1 MTVAAP
7 VPAGLRDEDRASSG
21 DRHTSG
27 GSARPPSL
35 AGAAR
40 GGVVNLVGAAAY
52 GLLGFALVVVVTRG
66 LGLGQ
71 AGALLEAVAVC
82 TIVART
88 TTLGTDA
95 GLVRFVA
102 RARALGDTDAAAYL
116 RVAVAPVAAA
126 SVVAAAVV
134 LALAGPLGRAVGHDE
149 ADEVTLFLR
158 ALAPFVPVL
167 AVTAALESATRGFG
181 TMVPAVVLERV
192 ARPLLQVLAVLAVL
206 AMGGGPLAIGFG
218 WGLPSLVSAV
228 GLAAWLAAHPE
239 GGRRTSWAEARPLAG
254 SFWRFSGPR
263 ALSGAFA
270 VAVLWLDVVLVGAF
284 GSAEEAA
291 VYGATS
297 RYVTL
302 AAFAA
307 LAVTQAVSPQLS
319 ALLAA
324 GDRPGAS
331 RLYQASTGWLVA
343 MVWPVHLVL
352 MLFGPVLLQLF
363 GEGYDGGAAVLVI
376 LGLAGL
382 VGTGVGPVDVV
393 LLMAGRSGWNLAT
406 TALALVVNV
415 VLNIVLVP
423 RWGVEGAA
431 VAWAASILCTNLIPL
446 AQTWAV
452 LGMHPFGRGT
462 ATAVP
467 IALGTVG
474 GTGLLARFVLGPT
487 VPALAV
493 TVVVGGALHLALLSR
508 RRGALDLALRD
519 RTPVPMRTG

>member
-1 MTVAAP
+1 VSTAVAAP
-7 VPAGLRDEDRASSG
+7 PLPTRPAPN
-21 DRHTSG
+21 
-27 GSARPPSL
+27 PPATDL

-40 GGVVNLVGAAAY
+40 SGIINLVGAAAY
-52 GLLGFALVVVVTRG
+52 GVLGFALVVVVTRS
-66 LGLGQ
+66 LGLGE
-71 AGALLEAVAVC
+71 AGALLEAVALC

-102 RARALGDTDAAAYL
+102 RSRVLGTGDAAAYL
-116 RVAVAPVAAA
+116 RVALLPVAVA
-126 SVVAAAVV
+126 SVLATGVMM
-134 LALAGPLGRAVGHDE
+134 ALAGPLGSAVGHEDA
-149 ADEVTLFLR
+149 ADVTLFIR
-158 ALAPFVPVL
+158 ALGPFVPIL

-181 TMVPAVVLERV
+181 TMVPAVVLERC
-192 ARPLLQVLAVLAVL
+192 ARPALQVAAVLAVL
-206 AMGGGPLAIGFG
+206 AAGGGPLAIGLA
-218 WGLPSLVSAV
+218 WGLPSLLSAA

-239 GGRRTSWAEARPLAG
+239 GGARTSWADARPLANA
-254 SFWRFSGPR
+254 FWRFSGPR

-284 GSAEEAA
+284 ASSEEAA

-324 GDRPGAS
+324 DDKAGAR

-343 MVWPVHLVL
+343 LVWPVHLTL
-352 MLFGPVLLQLF
+352 ILFGAVLLRLF
-363 GEGYDGGAAVLVI
+363 GSGYGSGTSVLVI

-382 VGTGVGPVDVV
+382 MGTGVGPVDVV
-393 LLMAGRSGWNLAT
+393 LLMAGKSGWNLAT

-423 RWGVEGAA
+423 MWGASGAA
-431 VAWAASILCTNLIPL
+431 VAWAASIACTNLIPL
-446 AQTWAV
+446 AQSWIV

-462 ATAVP
+462 GTAVP
-467 IALGTVG
+467 VALCAFG

-487 VPALAV
+487 LPALVA
-493 TVVVGGALHLALLSR
+493 TVLVGGGLHLFLLWR
-508 RRGALDLALRD
+508 RRDTLDLALRD
-519 RTPVPMRTG
+519 RRSLPMRSG

>member
-1 MTVAAP
+1 MSVAAP
-7 VPAGLRDEDRASSG
+7 APPLPPPAAPTISG
-21 DRHTSG
+21 PAPG
-27 GSARPPSL
+27 L

-40 GGVVNLVGAAAY
+40 GGLINLVGAAAY
-52 GLLGFALVVVVTRG
+52 GFLGFALVVVVTRG

-71 AGALLEAVAVC
+71 AGALLEAVALC

-88 TTLGTDA
+88 ATLGTDA

-102 RARALGDTDAAAYL
+102 RARALGHTDAAAYL
-116 RVAVAPVAAA
+116 RVALAPVAVV
-126 SVVAAAVV
+126 SVFAAAAVV
-134 LALAGPLGRAVGHDE
+134 ALAGPLGRAVGHDE
-149 ADEVTLFLR
+149 AADVTLYLR
-158 ALAPFVPVL
+158 ALGPFVPVL

-181 TMVPAVVLERV
+181 TMIPAVVLERV
-192 ARPLLQVLAVLAVL
+192 ARPLLQVLVVMAVLA
-206 AMGGGPLAIGFG
+206 AGGGPVAIGFG

-228 GLAAWLAAHPE
+228 GLAGWLAVHPE
-239 GGRRTSWAEARPLAG
+239 GGRRTSWAEALPLADA
-254 SFWRFSGPR
+254 FWRFSGPR

-284 GSAEEAA
+284 GSTDEAA

-319 ALLAA
+319 GLLAA

-352 MLFGPVLLQLF
+352 MLFGPVLLALF
-363 GEGYDGGAAVLVI
+363 GDGYHGGAGVLVI

-393 LLMAGRSGWNLAT
+393 ILMAGKSVWNLAT
-406 TALALVVNV
+406 TGLALVVNV
-415 VLNIVLVP
+415 VLNVVLVP

-446 AQTWAV
+446 VQSWVV

-467 IALGTVG
+467 VALVAVG
-474 GTGLLARFVLGPT
+474 GTGVIARFVLGPT
-487 VPALAV
+487 LPALVV
-493 TVVVGGALHLALLSR
+493 TVVVGGALHLGLLWR
-508 RRGALDLALRD
+508 RRSALDLALRD
-519 RTPVPMRTG
+519 RHPVPMRTG

>member
-1 MTVAAP
+1 MTTAAP
-7 VPAGLRDEDRASSG
+7 APPLPPPAA
-21 DRHTSG
+21 
-27 GSARPPSL
+27 PSTTGPATGL

-40 GGVVNLVGAAAY
+40 GGLINLVGAAAY
-52 GLLGFALVVVVTRG
+52 GLLGFALVVVVTRN
-66 LGLGQ
+66 LGLGR
-71 AGALLEAVAVC
+71 AGALLEAVALC

-102 RARALGDTDAAAYL
+102 RARVLGTGDAAAYL
-116 RVAVAPVAAA
+116 RVALRPVAVA
-126 SVVAAAVV
+126 SVLATAVV
-134 LALAGPLGRAVGHDE
+134 VALAGPLGSAVGHDDA
-149 ADEVTLFLR
+149 ADVTAFLR
-158 ALAPFVPVL
+158 ALGPFIPVL

-181 TMVPAVVLERV
+181 TMVPAVVLERC
-192 ARPLLQVLAVLAVL
+192 ARPALQVGAVLGVL
-206 AMGGGPLAIGFG
+206 ALDGGPMAIGLA
-218 WGLPSLVSAV
+218 WGVPSLVSAA
-228 GLAAWLAAHPE
+228 GLAAWLAVHPE
-239 GGRRTSWAEARPLAG
+239 GGGRPSRVDARPLANA
-254 SFWRFSGPR
+254 FWRFSGPR

-284 GSAEEAA
+284 GSSEEAA

-324 GDRPGAS
+324 EDEAGAR

-343 MVWPVHLVL
+343 LVWPVHLTL
-352 MLFGPVLLQLF
+352 ILFGAVLLRLF
-363 GEGYDGGAAVLVI
+363 GAGYGGGGAVLVI

-393 LLMAGRSGWNLAT
+393 LLMAGKSGWNLAT
-406 TALALVVNV
+406 TALALVVNI
-415 VLNIVLVP
+415 VLNVLLVP
-423 RWGVEGAA
+423 TWGVNGAA

-446 AQTWAV
+446 AQCWIV

-467 IALGTVG
+467 VALAAFG
-474 GTGLLARFVLGPT
+474 GTGVLARLVLGRT
-487 VPALAV
+487 VPALVV
-493 TVVVGGALHLALLSR
+493 TVVLGGLLHLSLLWR
-508 RRGALDLALRD
+508 RRSTLDLALRD
-519 RTPVPMRTG
+519 PRPVPMRSR